1 MKEQQTC
8 GKGLAENSALPAKL
22 GELTD
27 ALAEILEA
35 HMEALDPTDE
45 ESREENDAYRE
56 LATEHRKIA
65 VALLE
70 AAGRMAGYRELPM
83 GRHSPEKMAAPRV
96 REAFQRFVELEQ
108 ELAALLEKR
117 LEADRKMLRE
127 MSGAG

>member
-35 HMEALDPTDE
+35 HREALDPTDE
-45 ESREENDAYRE
+45 N
-56 LATEHRKIA
+56 H
-65 VALLE
+65 
-70 AAGRMAGYRELPM
+70 
-83 GRHSPEKMAAPRV
+83 PEKMGAV
-96 REAFQRFVELEQ
+96 REAFQEFVQLEQ

-117 LEADRKMLRE
+117 LEADRRMLHE
-127 MSGAG
+127 MSEAG

>member
-27 ALAEILEA
+27 AFAEILEA
-35 HMEALDPTDE
+35 HREALDPTDE
-45 ESREENDAYRE
+45 N
-56 LATEHRKIA
+56 H
-65 VALLE
+65 
-70 AAGRMAGYRELPM
+70 
-83 GRHSPEKMAAPRV
+83 PEKMAAPRV
-96 REAFQRFVELEQ
+96 REALQEFVELEQ
-108 ELAALLEKR
+108 ELAALLQKR